1 MTTATDKSV
10 RDKGEDMRVQD
21 LQRRFEWF
29 VKKWSPTHR
38 RAEGKEEYRDYNP
51 AEFEADLFMLI
62 RAVQTDAS
70 RPFEAILSRAL
81 ANVPLAPLVIK

>member
-1 MTTATDKSV
+1 MTTATEQAIRKNE
-10 RDKGEDMRVQD
+10 EDIRVQD

-38 RAEGKEEYRDYNP
+38 RAEGKEGYRDYHP